1 MERTPYGTPAPVKR
15 VFENYYVELVNTL
28 AQYLSDVLLYLVPEG
43 VIKIEEKNTIKSYRD
58 TPTDKAEYLLDNHV
72 NRQLS
77 EGITDN
83 FMKLLKVMR
92 KIPGCNPLAV
102 ELSKALKWDTDE
114 PNIPV
119 VSNAR
124 STEEVSKNIQTGME
138 YHNNNM
144 GIHRDYAKPRPL
156 NHRHFE

>member
-1 MERTPYGTPAPVKR
+1 M
-15 VFENYYVELVNTL
+15 ELVSTL
-28 AQYLSDVLLYLVPEG
+28 AQHLSDVLLYLVPEG

-58 TPTDKAEYLLDNHV
+58 TPTDRAEYLLDNHV

-102 ELSKALKWDTDE
+102 ELSKALKCDTDE

-124 STEEVSKNIQTGME
+124 STEEVSKIFKQV
-138 YHNNNM
+138 
-144 GIHRDYAKPRPL
+144 
-156 NHRHFE
+156 